1 MTATALRERL
11 RGQDVLLFGWVALG
25 WPLLA
30 VLVGGGEQGLSTVF
44 DEGQPLRGLIW
55 LVAVIGA
62 FVVIGTRNVED
73 APDPRP
79 LEERLGLYGPL
90 FGGVLLVA
98 GGATSG
104 LGLEDGPGFGL
115 AFIAMLVAT
124 VLAGFD
130 RVGRLPRLTRVALVT
145 PFILIASGIFAG
157 TMADIGLGPDLLRD
171 ALDATAGATGLGE
184 ILASLALSLGL
195 FLLVAAIFYP
205 MLVIAPRTLVDGRVD
220 GSSWLIRFAV
230 FVVGSLLGLAWL
242 RVLGG

>member
-1 MTATALRERL
+1 MTVTGLLARL
-11 RGQDVLLFGWVALG
+11 RGQDVLLVGWVAVA
-25 WPLLA
+25 WPLLT
-30 VLVGGGEQGLSTVF
+30 VLLGGGEMGLSTVF
-44 DEGQPLRGLIW
+44 DEGEPLRGLIW
-55 LVAVIGA
+55 LLAVIGA
-62 FVVIGTRNVED
+62 FIVIGTRNAEN

-79 LEERLGLYGPL
+79 LEERIGLYGPL

-115 AFIAMLVAT
+115 AFIGMLVAT
-124 VLAGFD
+124 VLAGLD

-157 TMADIGLGPDLLRD
+157 TMADIGLGPDLLRE
-171 ALDATAGATGLGE
+171 AIDATAGAAGLE
-184 ILASLALSLGL
+184 EVVASLTLSLGL
-195 FLLVAAIFYP
+195 FLLIAAVFYP

-220 GSSWLIRFAV
+220 GLSWLARFAV
-230 FVVGSLLGLAWL
+230 FVVGSLVGLAWL

>member
-1 MTATALRERL
+1 MTATGFLARL
-11 RGQDVLLFGWVALG
+11 RGQDVLLFGWVAIG
-25 WPLLA
+25 WPLVA
-30 VLVGGGEQGLSTVF
+30 LVFGGGELGLSTVF
-44 DEGQPLRGLIW
+44 DEGEPLRGLVW
-55 LVAVIGA
+55 LLAVVGA

-79 LEERLGLYGPL
+79 LDERLSLYGPL

-115 AFIAMLVAT
+115 AFLAMFVLLM
-124 VLAGFD
+124 LAGFE
-130 RVGRLPRLTRVALVT
+130 RVGRLPRMTRVALVT

-171 ALDATAGATGLGE
+171 ALDSTAGAVGLGE
-184 ILASLALSLGL
+184 IVASLGVSLGL
-195 FLLVAAIFYP
+195 FLLIAAVFYP

-220 GSSWLIRFAV
+220 GLSWLVRFVV
-230 FVVGSLLGLAWL
+230 FIVGSLLGLAWL
-242 RVLGG
+242 GALGG

>member
-1 MTATALRERL
+1 MTATGLLERL

-25 WPLLA
+25 WPLLS
-30 VLVGGGEQGLSTVF
+30 VLVGGGEQGLSAVF
-44 DEGQPLRGLIW
+44 DEGQPLRGLVW
-55 LVAVIGA
+55 LLAVIGA
-62 FVVIGTRNVED
+62 FVVIGTRNLED

-79 LEERLGLYGPL
+79 LEERLSLYGPL

-115 AFIAMLVAT
+115 AFIGMVA
-124 VLAGFD
+124 VMMLAGLG
-130 RVGRLPRLTRVALVT
+130 RVGRLPRLTRAACVT

-157 TMADIGLGPDLLRD
+157 TMADLGLGPDLLRD
-171 ALDATAGATGLGE
+171 AFDATAGATGPGE
-184 ILASLALSLGL
+184 IVVSLAFSLGL
-195 FLLVAAIFYP
+195 FLLVAAVFYP

-220 GSSWLIRFAV
+220 GKSWLIRFTV

>member
-1 MTATALRERL
+1 VTVTGLLERL
-11 RGQDVLLFGWVALG
+11 RGQDVVLFGWVALG

-44 DEGQPLRGLIW
+44 DEGQPVRGLIW
-55 LVAVIGA
+55 LLAVIGA

-124 VLAGFD
+124 VLAGLD
-130 RVGRLPRLTRVALVT
+130 RVGRLPRLTRVAMVT

-157 TMADIGLGPDLLRD
+157 TMADFGLGPDLLRD
-171 ALDATAGATGLGE
+171 ALDATAGANGLEE

-220 GSSWLIRFAV
+220 GSSWLIRFVV

>member
-1 MTATALRERL
+1 MTITGLMERL

-25 WPLLA
+25 WPLLT
-30 VLVGGGEQGLSTVF
+30 VLVGGGEQGLSAVF
-44 DEGQPLRGLIW
+44 DEGQPVRGLIW
-55 LVAVIGA
+55 LLAVIGA
-62 FVVIGTRNVED
+62 FVVIGTRNLED

-79 LEERLGLYGPL
+79 LEERFGLYGPL

-104 LGLEDGPGFGL
+104 LGFEDGPGFGL
-115 AFIAMLVAT
+115 AFIAMVVAM
-124 VLAGFD
+124 VLAGLD
-130 RVGRLPRLTRVALVT
+130 RVGRLPRMTRVALVT

-157 TMADIGLGPDLLRD
+157 TMAEIGLGPDLLRE
-171 ALDATAGATGLGE
+171 AIDATAGATRLEEVVAG
-184 ILASLALSLGL
+184 LALSLGL
-195 FLLVAAIFYP
+195 FLLVAAVFYP

-220 GSSWLIRFAV
+220 GSSWLIRFVV

>member
-171 ALDATAGATGLGE
+171 ALDATAGATGLGK

-205 MLVIAPRTLVDGRVD
+205 I
-220 GSSWLIRFAV
+220 S
-230 FVVGSLLGLAWL
+230 
-242 RVLGG
+242 